1 MRPVLVW
8 IILALAPTD
17 CDLGQITKLLSASVS
32 LSKMKIMIDIRT
44 IQNIS
49 YKTFSIDFAHS
60 RSLAMVSVITAF
72 IIVIT
77 FKMAHYRYFR
87 FLTFC

>member
-1 MRPVLVW
+1 
-8 IILALAPTD
+8 
-17 CDLGQITKLLSASVS
+17 
-32 LSKMKIMIDIRT
+32 MKIMIDIRT

-60 RSLAMVSVITAF
+60 RSLAMVSLITAF

>member
-1 MRPVLVW
+1 ME
-8 IILALAPTD
+8 
-17 CDLGQITKLLSASVS
+17 
-32 LSKMKIMIDIRT
+32 IMIDTRP

-49 YKTFSIDFAHS
+49 YKTFSIEFAHS

-72 IIVIT
+72 IIVIVIT
-77 FKMAHYRYFR
+77 FKMAQYRYFT